1 MSEVRQVKPAT
12 EGWQQK
18 KDASGRP
25 VLEFEAKP
33 RKVQPPVHLVDM
45 PKDELAAKAK
55 ELGVPA
61 FRVKQIAKHY
71 FTHAASKD

>member
-12 EGWQQK
+12 EGWEQK

-33 RKVQPPVHLVDM
+33 
-45 PKDELAAKAK
+45 
-55 ELGVPA
+55 
-61 FRVKQIAKHY
+61 
-71 FTHAASKD
+71 

>member
-25 VLEFEAKP
+25 VLEFEAKT

-45 PKDELAAKAK
+45 SKDELAAKAK

-71 FTHAASKD
+71 F